1 MLSRQF
7 SESLQAVVKRLA
19 QLSMDDSDLRSSLRT
34 LCEDYLDATDQ
45 FEDAGDDQTR
55 DDHPRDAHA
64 RDTHP
69 RDIDPRGGSSRERYE
84 EADDRQPSNYESEN
98 YRRPARPERPAYGE
112 PRSNYNAPTS
122 RYDAPAPRYESRGNS
137 YDRGS
142 YDRGNDMRGAEPR
155 GGFDRGNSY
164 DRGGDRGG
172 FEPRGRGF
180 ESRPQ
185 RSDNEELQLIE
196 DRCRLKAKGARWA
209 AERRR
214 MINTGADFRVEIDPK
229 DREIITLAKSIPDC
243 FLWMNHPSGPSPA
256 NLNLFDDLAACFETL
271 GDSVALLRNML
282 PDAEG
287 FPEVFNRAMDLAAEA
302 QSMLR
307 NAVYRIDGPNDNDQ
321 NAVFHWLKR
330 TAAAMQV
337 FIQRYMRADDTAN
350 PTKSGELV
358 DRIRQCEKEL
368 GKAKIKDRERSKHMA
383 KIRPLVRDLETTNDK
398 ADQWL
403 QIADA
408 VDEAVNSGLPVT
420 DQELRNLISPLLR
433 SIPKNSKYPEGF
445 MTVLSEYEHSAMPA
459 PAASGASIAQDDE
472 DMDDDDDR

>member
-19 QLSMDDSDLRSSLRT
+19 QLSMDDSELRT
-34 LCEDYLDATDQ
+34 SLQRLCDDYLDATDQ
-45 FEDAGDDQTR
+45 YEESGED
-55 DDHPRDAHA
+55 HA
-64 RDTHP
+64 RDK
-69 RDIDPRGGSSRERYE
+69 DPRGASSRERYE
-84 EADDRQPSNYESEN
+84 ESDERQPSNYEAEN
-98 YRRPARPERPAYGE
+98 YRRPERPAYAEQRG
-112 PRSNYNAPTS
+112 NYSAAP
-122 RYDAPAPRYESRGNS
+122 RYDAAPRYE
-137 YDRGS
+137 
-142 YDRGNDMRGAEPR
+142 AR
-155 GGFDRGNSY
+155 GGNFDRGNSY
-164 DRGGDRGG
+164 DRGNDIRGGDQRGGFDRGNSFDRGGERGG
-172 FEPRGRGF
+172 FEQRPRNF
-180 ESRPQ
+180 ENRPQ
-185 RSDNEELQLIE
+185 RSDNDELQLIE

-214 MINTGADFRVEIDPK
+214 MINSGTDFRLEIDPK

-287 FPEVFNRAMDLAAEA
+287 FPEIFNRAMDLAAES

-358 DRIRQCEKEL
+358 DRIRQCEKDL
-368 GKAKIKDRERSKHMA
+368 GKAKIKDRERAKHMA
-383 KIRPLVRDLETTNDK
+383 KIRPLVRDLETAGDQG
-398 ADQWL
+398 DQWM
-403 QIADA
+403 QIATA
-408 VDEAVNSGLPVT
+408 VDEAVNTGLPVT
-420 DQELRNLISPLLR
+420 DQELRNLLSPLAR
-433 SIPKNSKYPEGF
+433 SIPKNSNYPEGF
-445 MTVLSEYEHSAMPA
+445 QTVLTEYEHSAMPA
-459 PAASGASIAQDDE
+459 PVASGASIAADDLDADE
-472 DMDDDDDR
+472 DR

>member
-19 QLSMDDSDLRSSLRT
+19 QLSLDDNELRT
-34 LCEDYLDATDQ
+34 SLQRLCDDYLDATDQ
-45 FEDAGDDQTR
+45 YEDSGEE
-55 DDHPRDAHA
+55 HPRDK
-64 RDTHP
+64 
-69 RDIDPRGGSSRERYE
+69 DPRGAPSRDRYE
-84 EADDRQPSNYESEN
+84 ESDERQPSNYESDN
-98 YRRPARPERPAYGE
+98 YRRTERPAYGE
-112 PRSNYNAPTS
+112 PRGNYGAPPS
-122 RYDAPAPRYESRGNS
+122 RYEAAPRYEARGGGN

-142 YDRGNDMRGAEPR
+142 YDRGNEMRGSDPR
-155 GGFDRGNSY
+155 GGFDRGGY
-164 DRGGDRGG
+164 DRGNDRGG
-172 FEPRGRGF
+172 FDQPRGRGF

-214 MINTGADFRVEIDPK
+214 MINTGSDFRVEIDPK

-350 PTKSGELV
+350 PTKSSELV

-383 KIRPLVRDLETTNDK
+383 KIRPLVRDLDTTSDK

-445 MTVLSEYEHSAMPA
+445 QTVLSEYEHSAMPA
-459 PAASGASIAQDDE
+459 PIASGTSIADADL
-472 DMDDDDDR
+472 DDDDDR

>member
-19 QLSMDDSDLRSSLRT
+19 QLSMDDSELRT
-34 LCEDYLDATDQ
+34 SLQRLCDDYLDATDQ
-45 FEDAGDDQTR
+45 YEEAGEGNGN
-55 DDHPRDAHA
+55 PRDE
-64 RDTHP
+64 
-69 RDIDPRGGSSRERYE
+69 DPRGASGRDRYE
-84 EADDRQPSNYESEN
+84 ESDERQPSGYESEN
-98 YRRPARPERPAYGE
+98 FRRPARPERPAYGE
-112 PRSNYNAPTS
+112 QRGNFAPQG
-122 RYDAPAPRYESRGNS
+122 RYEAAPRYE
-137 YDRGS
+137 
-142 YDRGNDMRGAEPR
+142 AR
-155 GGFDRGNSY
+155 GGGNFDRGNNY
-164 DRGGDRGG
+164 DRGPEPRGNFDRGNFDRGNDRGG
-172 FEPRGRGF
+172 FEQRPRNF
-180 ESRPQ
+180 ENRPQ

-271 GDSVALLRNML
+271 GDSVAALRNML
-282 PDAEG
+282 PDAEA

-383 KIRPLVRDLETTNDK
+383 KIRPLVRDLETAADK
-398 ADQWL
+398 GDQWV

-420 DQELRNLISPLLR
+420 DQELRNLLSPLLR

-445 MTVLSEYEHSAMPA
+445 MTVLSEYEHSAMPT
-459 PAASGASIAQDDE
+459 PVASGASIADDE
-472 DMDDDDDR
+472 IDDDDR

>member
-19 QLSMDDSDLRSSLRT
+19 QLSMDDSELRT
-34 LCEDYLDATDQ
+34 SLQRLCDDYLDATDQ
-45 FEDAGDDQTR
+45 YEDQGEVN
-55 DDHPRDAHA
+55 A
-64 RDTHP
+64 RDE
-69 RDIDPRGGSSRERYE
+69 DPRGASGRDRYE
-84 EADDRQPSNYESEN
+84 DSDERQPSGYESEN

-112 PRSNYNAPTS
+112 PRGNYNA
-122 RYDAPAPRYESRGNS
+122 APRYESAPRYETRGGN

-142 YDRGNDMRGAEPR
+142 YDRGPEPR
-155 GGFDRGNSY
+155 GGFDRGGMDRGSY
-164 DRGGDRGG
+164 DRGNDRGG

-180 ESRPQ
+180 ENRPQ
-185 RSDNEELQLIE
+185 RSDNDELQLIE

-214 MINTGADFRVEIDPK
+214 MINNGADFRVEIDPK

-271 GDSVALLRNML
+271 GDSVAVLRNML
-282 PDAEG
+282 PDAEA

-350 PTKSGELV
+350 PTKSGELL

-368 GKAKIKDRERSKHMA
+368 AKAKIKERERSKHMA

-420 DQELRNLISPLLR
+420 DQELRNLLSPLLR

-445 MTVLSEYEHSAMPA
+445 QTVLSEYEHSVMATPV
-459 PAASGASIAQDDE
+459 ASGSMITEDDLDE
-472 DMDDDDDR
+472 DHR

>member
-7 SESLQAVVKRLA
+7 SESLQAVVKRLT
-19 QLSMDDSDLRSSLRT
+19 QLSMDDNDLRSSLRT

-45 FEDAGDDQTR
+45 FEDAGDDHGREDHSR
-55 DDHPRDAHA
+55 DVHSRDTHA
-64 RDTHP
+64 RDT
-69 RDIDPRGGSSRERYE
+69 DPRGSSSRDRYDE
-84 EADDRQPSNYESEN
+84 PDDRQPSGYDSDN

-112 PRSNYNAPTS
+112 PRGSYNAPPS
-122 RYDAPAPRYESRGNS
+122 RYDAPAPRYEARGS

-142 YDRGNDMRGAEPR
+142 YDRASEPR
-155 GGFDRGNSY
+155 GGFDRGGY
-164 DRGGDRGG
+164 DRGG

-196 DRCRLKAKGARWA
+196 DRCRLKAKGSRWA

-214 MINTGADFRVEIDPK
+214 MINSGADFRVEIDPK

-350 PTKSGELV
+350 PTKSAELV

-368 GKAKIKDRERSKHMA
+368 AKAKIKDRERSKHMA

-408 VDEAVNSGLPVT
+408 VDDAVNSGLPVT
-420 DQELRNLISPLLR
+420 DGELRNLISPLLR

-445 MTVLSEYEHSAMPA
+445 LTVLSEYEHSAMPA
-459 PAASGASIAQDDE
+459 PVASGSSIADDE
-472 DMDDDDDR
+472 DDLEDDDDR

>member
-19 QLSMDDSDLRSSLRT
+19 QLSMDDRELRT
-34 LCEDYLDATDQ
+34 SLQRLCDDYLDATDQ
-45 FEDAGDDQTR
+45 YEDTGEVN
-55 DDHPRDAHA
+55 PRDE
-64 RDTHP
+64 
-69 RDIDPRGGSSRERYE
+69 DPRGASGRDRYDE
-84 EADDRQPSNYESEN
+84 SDERQPSGYESEN

-112 PRSNYNAPTS
+112 QRGNYNAAP
-122 RYDAPAPRYESRGNS
+122 RYDAAPRYEARGGNYDRAS
-137 YDRGS
+137 YDRGPEPRGGFDRGS
-142 YDRGNDMRGAEPR
+142 YDRGN
-155 GGFDRGNSY
+155 
-164 DRGGDRGG
+164 DRGG

-180 ESRPQ
+180 ENRPQ
-185 RSDNEELQLIE
+185 RSDNDELQLIE
-196 DRCRLKAKGARWA
+196 DRCRLKAKGSRWA

-214 MINTGADFRVEIDPK
+214 MINNGADFRVEIDPK

-271 GDSVALLRNML
+271 GDSVAVLRNML
-282 PDAEG
+282 PDAEA

-368 GKAKIKDRERSKHMA
+368 AKAKIKDRERSKHMA
-383 KIRPLVRDLETTNDK
+383 KIRPLVRDLETTSDK

-420 DQELRNLISPLLR
+420 DQELRNLLSPLLR
-433 SIPKNSKYPEGF
+433 SIPKNPKYPEGF
-445 MTVLSEYEHSAMPA
+445 QTVLSEYEHSAMATPV
-459 PAASGASIAQDDE
+459 ASGAMIADDDLDE
-472 DMDDDDDR
+472 DDQ

>member
-19 QLSMDDSDLRSSLRT
+19 QLSLDDSELRT
-34 LCEDYLDATDQ
+34 SLQRLCEDYLDATDQ
-45 FEDAGDDQTR
+45 FEDSGDEHAR
-55 DDHPRDAHA
+55 DDHA
-64 RDTHP
+64 RDT
-69 RDIDPRGGSSRERYE
+69 DPRGGSSRDRYE
-84 EADDRQPSNYESEN
+84 EADERQGSNYDSDN
-98 YRRPARPERPAYGE
+98 YRRSARQERPVYGE
-112 PRSNYNAPTS
+112 QRPSYNAPN
-122 RYDAPAPRYESRGNS
+122 RYDAAPRYEARGGN
-137 YDRGS
+137 YDRSS
-142 YDRGNDMRGAEPR
+142 YDRGNDLRGGDPR

-164 DRGGDRGG
+164 DRGSDRGG
-172 FEPRGRGF
+172 FDQRGGRGF
-180 ESRPQ
+180 ENRPQ

-214 MINTGADFRVEIDPK
+214 MINSGSDFRVEIDPK

-271 GDSVALLRNML
+271 GDSVAALRNML
-282 PDAEG
+282 PDAEA

-350 PTKSGELV
+350 PTKASELS

-368 GKAKIKDRERSKHMA
+368 GKAKIKDRERSKHLA

-445 MTVLSEYEHSAMPA
+445 QTVLTEYEHSAMPA
-459 PAASGASIAQDDE
+459 PVASGSAIAEDE
-472 DMDDDDDR
+472 DDLDDDDDR

>member
-19 QLSMDDSDLRSSLRT
+19 QLSLNDSELRSSLQR

-45 FEDAGDDQTR
+45 FEEAGENNSR
-55 DDHPRDAHA
+55 DE
-64 RDTHP
+64 
-69 RDIDPRGGSSRERYE
+69 DPRGGTSRERYDE
-84 EADDRQPSNYESEN
+84 PEDRSASNYDSEN
-98 YRRPARPERPAYGE
+98 YRRPARLERPAYGDQ
-112 PRSNYNAPTS
+112 RGSYNTPN
-122 RYDAPAPRYESRGNS
+122 RYDAAPRYEARGGYERSS
-137 YDRGS
+137 YDRGP
-142 YDRGNDMRGAEPR
+142 EPR
-155 GGFDRGNSY
+155 GSFDRGPMERGGY

-180 ESRPQ
+180 DNRAQ

-271 GDSVALLRNML
+271 GDSVAVLRNML
-282 PDAEG
+282 PDAEA

-350 PTKSGELV
+350 PTKASELS

-368 GKAKIKDRERSKHMA
+368 AKAKVKERERSKHMA
-383 KIRPLVRDLETTNDK
+383 KIRPLVRDLETASDK

-403 QIADA
+403 QIAEA
-408 VDEAVNSGLPVT
+408 VDDAVNSGLPVT

-445 MTVLSEYEHSAMPA
+445 QTVLSEYEHSAMPA
-459 PAASGASIAQDDE
+459 PVASGSSIADD
-472 DMDDDDDR
+472 DMDEDDDR

>member
-19 QLSMDDSDLRSSLRT
+19 QLSLDDSELRASLQR
-34 LCEDYLDATDQ
+34 LCDDYLDATDQ
-45 FEDAGDDQTR
+45 YEESGEGHSR
-55 DDHPRDAHA
+55 DE
-64 RDTHP
+64 
-69 RDIDPRGGSSRERYE
+69 DPRGASGRERYE
-84 EADDRQPSNYESEN
+84 ESEERQPSGYESEN

-112 PRSNYNAPTS
+112 PRGNYGAPN
-122 RYDAPAPRYESRGNS
+122 RYEAAPRYEARGGNF
-137 YDRGS
+137 DRGS
-142 YDRGNDMRGAEPR
+142 YDRAPEQQR
-155 GGFDRGNSY
+155 GGFERGNY

-172 FEPRGRGF
+172 FEPRARNF
-180 ESRPQ
+180 ENRPQ
-185 RSDNEELQLIE
+185 RSDNDELQLIE
-196 DRCRLKAKGARWA
+196 DRCRLKAKGSRWA

-214 MINTGADFRVEIDPK
+214 MINNGADFRVEIDPK

-271 GDSVALLRNML
+271 GDSVAVLRNML
-282 PDAEG
+282 PDAES

-368 GKAKIKDRERSKHMA
+368 AKAKVKDRERSKHLA
-383 KIRPLVRDLETTNDK
+383 NIRPLVRDLETTADK
-398 ADQWL
+398 ADQWR

-420 DQELRNLISPLLR
+420 DQELRNLLSPLLR

-445 MTVLSEYEHSAMPA
+445 QTVLSEYEQSAMPT
-459 PAASGASIAQDDE
+459 PVASGASIADDDLE
-472 DMDDDDDR
+472 EDDDR

>member
-19 QLSMDDSDLRSSLRT
+19 QLSLNDNELRT
-34 LCEDYLDATDQ
+34 SLQRLCEDYLDATDQ
-45 FEDAGDDQTR
+45 YEDAGESN
-55 DDHPRDAHA
+55 PRDE
-64 RDTHP
+64 
-69 RDIDPRGGSSRERYE
+69 DPRGATGRERYDE
-84 EADDRQPSNYESEN
+84 PQDRAASDYEQEN
-98 YRRPARPERPAYGE
+98 YRRPAARSDRPAYGE
-112 PRSNYNAPTS
+112 QRSNYNAPN
-122 RYDAPAPRYESRGNS
+122 RYDAAPRYDARGGNN
-137 YDRGS
+137 YDRGGNYDRAPEPRGNFDRS
-142 YDRGNDMRGAEPR
+142 PMDRGN
-155 GGFDRGNSY
+155 Y

-180 ESRPQ
+180 ENRPQ

-271 GDSVALLRNML
+271 GDSVAVLRNML
-282 PDAEG
+282 PDAEA

-368 GKAKIKDRERSKHMA
+368 AKAKIKDRERSKHMA
-383 KIRPLVRDLETTNDK
+383 KIRPLVRDLETAADK
-398 ADQWL
+398 GDQWV

-420 DQELRNLISPLLR
+420 DQELRNLLSPLLR

-445 MTVLSEYEHSAMPA
+445 MTVLSEYEHSAIPT
-459 PAASGASIAQDDE
+459 PVASGASIADDDIE
-472 DMDDDDDR
+472 DDDR

>member
-19 QLSMDDSDLRSSLRT
+19 LLSLDDSELRASLQR

-45 FEDAGDDQTR
+45 YEESNTVN
-55 DDHPRDAHA
+55 PRDE
-64 RDTHP
+64 
-69 RDIDPRGGSSRERYE
+69 DPRGASGRERYE
-84 EADDRQPSNYESEN
+84 ETDERHSSGYESDN
-98 YRRPARPERPAYGE
+98 YRRPARSERPAYGE
-112 PRSNYNAPTS
+112 ARTNYNAPP
-122 RYDAPAPRYESRGNS
+122 RYEAAPRYEARGGNFDRGGN
-137 YDRGS
+137 YDR
-142 YDRGNDMRGAEPR
+142 APEPR
-155 GGFDRGNSY
+155 GGFDRGNSDRASY
-164 DRGGDRGG
+164 DRGNDRGS
-172 FEPRGRGF
+172 FDQRGRGF
-180 ESRPQ
+180 ENRPQ

-214 MINTGADFRVEIDPK
+214 MINNGADFRVEIDPK
-229 DREIITLAKSIPDC
+229 DRDIITLAKSIPDC

-271 GDSVALLRNML
+271 GDSVAALRNML
-282 PDAEG
+282 PDAEA

-350 PTKSGELV
+350 PTKASELS

-383 KIRPLVRDLETTNDK
+383 KIRPLVRDLETTGDK

-420 DQELRNLISPLLR
+420 DQELRNLLSPLLR

-445 MTVLSEYEHSAMPA
+445 QTVLSEYEHSAMPA
-459 PAASGASIAQDDE
+459 PVASGAMIADDDLDE
-472 DMDDDDDR
+472 DDNR